1 MQTASAQSTA
11 RNFRNVTAPAIHTLP
26 VDNAVRRSSG
36 AISEIAAQRKMG
48 VIVNVAREKTVF
60 GDGEEARYSYKV
72 IEGAVR
78 LSKIMLDGRR
88 QIAEFALP
96 GDMFGFDCA
105 DVYGLSAETVTP
117 VTLVRYSRSNIERL
131 GEEFSD
137 VGRELM
143 ALLRRGWTSAQAHL
157 VMLGRQTA
165 KERVAA
171 FLVALAE
178 HRGVHSGQ
186 ALHLP
191 MGRQDIADY
200 LGLTIETVCRT
211 LTDLKSEGV
220 IKVPDRHRVVICDLA
235 ALEDLA
241 RGEDTDL

>member
-1 MQTASAQSTA
+1 MQAALQENLAPRATPKSAKPQ
-11 RNFRNVTAPAIHTLP
+11 RY
-26 VDNAVRRSSG
+26 G
-36 AISEIAAQRKMG
+36 AIGEISAQRKIG
-48 VIVNVAREKTVF
+48 VVVSIARGKTLF
-60 GDGEEARYSYKV
+60 SDGEDARYSYKV
-72 IEGAVR
+72 VDGAVR

-96 GDMFGFDCA
+96 GDMFGFECG
-105 DVYGLSAETVTP
+105 DVYELCAEAVTP
-117 VTLVRYSRSNIERL
+117 VTLVRYSRSHIERL
-131 GEEFSD
+131 GEEFLD
-137 VGRELM
+137 VRRELM

-178 HRGVHSGQ
+178 HDGVADGMK
-186 ALHLP
+186 LEVP
-191 MGRQDIADY
+191 MSRQDIADY

-220 IKVPDRHRVVICDLA
+220 LA
-235 ALEDLA
+235 APSRHEIVILDREMLESLA
-241 RGEDTDL
+241 QGEGTGE